1 MQTTIEKNPSDG
13 NQRVVSPSIKSLQ
26 RRLMVAFWAVL
37 AFVVLVGAL
46 LRVAECPSAC
56 PFLADG
62 RVEYVADMLAVC
74 LTVCLVPL
82 ALRLFRFERVRRQ
95 LPYRYGRWAWVRL
108 LTLQLVLAIDAVGY
122 GLFGQASYF
131 YLALMTLLAMVFVY
145 PSRRRCEA
153 ETVQDET
160 K

>member
-1 MQTTIEKNPSDG
+1 MQTTTEQNPTDV
-13 NQRVVSPSIKSLQ
+13 NQSVASQTTKALQ
-26 RRLMVAFWAVL
+26 RRLTVAFWAVL
-37 AFVVLVGAL
+37 AFAVLAAVL
-46 LRVAECPSAC
+46 LRVAECPAGC

-95 LPYRYGRWAWVRL
+95 LPCRYARWAWVRL
-108 LTLQLVLAIDAVGY
+108 LMLQLVLAVDAVGY

-131 YLALMTLLAMVFVY
+131 YLALMTLLATVFVY

-153 ETVQDET
+153 ETAKDEAS
-160 K
+160 